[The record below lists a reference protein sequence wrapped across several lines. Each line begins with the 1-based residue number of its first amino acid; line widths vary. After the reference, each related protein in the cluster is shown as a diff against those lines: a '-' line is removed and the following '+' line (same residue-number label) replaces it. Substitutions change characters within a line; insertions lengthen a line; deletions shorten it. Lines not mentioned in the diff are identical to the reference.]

1 MRVGLAVPQVGVLA
15 DPAAVRGVAVAAER
29 AGYDSLW
36 AMDRLLAP
44 LAPRT
49 AYPASLDGVLPKE
62 QARVLDP
69 IGVLTLAAAVTDRIR
84 VGTNVLVGPWYPP
97 IVLAR
102 SLATLDQI
110 SGGRLTVGLGLGW
123 SQDEYEAVGVPQ
135 RDLASRSEEL
145 LDVLEVTWREEV
157 VEYRGERIHIA
168 PSTIG
173 LKPLQRPRPP
183 ILLSAYTPAGLERI
197 ARRADG
203 WTPAGLPVEAIAP
216 MWAALRDMAAER
228 GRNPDELA
236 LVVRANVKLS
246 DRPLGGDR
254 PSYYGS
260 SEQVADD
267 LAATRAAGAH
277 EVILDL
283 HPNARTAHELLDLA
297 GGLAGASLLAAL

>member
-1 MRVGLAVPQVGVLA
+1 MRIGLALPQAGALA
-15 DPAAVRGVAVAAER
+15 DPAAARAVAVAAER

-44 LAPRT
+44 LTPRT
-49 AYPASLDGVLPKE
+49 PYPASPDGVLPNE
-62 QARVLDP
+62 QDTVLDP

-84 VGTNVLVGPWYPP
+84 IGTNVLVGPWYPP
-97 IVLAR
+97 VVLAR

-110 SGGRLTVGLGLGW
+110 SRGRLTVGLGLGW

-145 LDVLEVTWREEV
+145 LDVLDAAWGEQT
-157 VEYRGERIHIA
+157 VEYRGERVRIA

-183 ILLSAYTPAGLERI
+183 ILLAAYTPAGLDRI

-216 MWAALRDMAAER
+216 MWSALCDMAVGR
-228 GRNPDELA
+228 GREADELA
-236 LVVRANVKLS
+236 
-246 DRPLGGDR
+246 
-254 PSYYGS
+254 
-260 SEQVADD
+260 
-267 LAATRAAGAH
+267 
-277 EVILDL
+277 
-283 HPNARTAHELLDLA
+283 
-297 GGLAGASLLAAL
+297 

>member
-1 MRVGLAVPQVGVLA
+1 MRIGLALPQAGALA
-15 DPAAVRGVAVAAER
+15 DPAAARAVAVAAER

-44 LAPRT
+44 LTPRT
-49 AYPASLDGVLPKE
+49 PYPASPDGVLPNE
-62 QARVLDP
+62 QDTVLDP

-84 VGTNVLVGPWYPP
+84 IGTNVLVGPWYPP
-97 IVLAR
+97 VVLAR

-110 SGGRLTVGLGLGW
+110 SRGRLTVGLGLGW

-145 LDVLEVTWREEV
+145 LDVLDAAWGEQT
-157 VEYRGERIHIA
+157 VEYRGERVRIA

-183 ILLSAYTPAGLERI
+183 ILLAAYTPAGLDRI

-216 MWAALRDMAAER
+216 MWSALCDMAVGR
-228 GRNPDELA
+228 GREADELA
-236 LVVRANVKLS
+236 VRANVKLT
-246 DRPLGGDR
+246 DRPLDSNR
-254 PSYYGS
+254 PSYCGS
-260 SEQVADD
+260 CEQVADD
-267 LAATRAAGAH
+267 LAATRAAGAD

-283 HPNARTAHELLDLA
+283 HSDARTATELLDLA
-297 GGLAGASLLAAL
+297 SELAAATMLAPAL